1 MIRAK
6 ALFSTVLIFGILVV
20 TLLDT
25 LFLNGLIEE
34 TLQRRSNIISA
45 IAKKNKLVGI
55 ATSVLVVLFS
65 LHFVAPSTFNLP
77 QLASKAL
84 IYMNANYRFL
94 SGSLNLGS
102 RFGINSVGSNR
113 SPEARFALKNGG
125 ELGGL
130 SNEGNTCFMN
140 SVIQSLASS
149 TELMKFINSNIYSK
163 LGALNNGQVSVAPSL
178 RHSELVFTRALK
190 KLLDEVNGAYGS
202 RGKEFS
208 TKSLLNR
215 MPNGPKQ
222 NFFTGYSQEDAQE
235 FYQLVMRI
243 VEKEYKQISKSREAT
258 PEPESASEKTEKQPR
273 YVSASSVPN
282 YRSGCEE
289 LGKLGNVF
297 VPAHQVDPNIPDS
310 KKLLYPLE
318 LITPVDG
325 ISAERIGCISCGEV
339 GGIRYSVLSG
349 LSLNL
354 PYDKSYFP
362 GYNLSQLLTEW
373 IKPEII
379 DDVNCNRCGLIQ
391 TKDFL
396 LESIANNNNEK
407 LVSGFSKRVAEID
420 VELNKDHISDEVFEH
435 LTTKRMIRKTRKT
448 KQILLSR
455 PPPLLCI
462 HINRSV
468 FDPNTYMI
476 VKNSKNVSFP
486 AKLDLNPYVAE
497 PKDIN
502 MDGRLPFRKQDEKP
516 NKPLDETEDVDGE
529 LHSEIS
535 DVDQESKNDIA
546 SSVAHPLNYQL
557 VYNLKAVISHYGTHN
572 YGHYICYRRLRGS
585 WWRISDESVYV
596 VTENEV
602 LKSQGTFMLF
612 YEMEDGNKED
622 LQELS
627 DDELEKAD
635 AAKEAKADDM
645 LLVLLVLLED
655 TSEGIEVGKV
665 SDDATFLEADSAG
678 SNADLFPNAQFN
690 MGEDRAYHV

>member
-6 ALFSTVLIFGILVV
+6 ALFSTVLIFGILVA

-34 TLQRRSNIISA
+34 TLQRRSTIISA

-55 ATSVLVVLFS
+55 ATTVLVVLFS

-84 IYMNANYRFL
+84 LYMNANYRFL

-163 LGALNNGQVSVAPSL
+163 LGVLNNGQVSNIANGPH
-178 RHSELVFTRALK
+178 HSEMVFTRALK
-190 KLLDEVNGAYGS
+190 KLLDEVNGEYGS

-208 TKSLLNR
+208 TKALLNR

-243 VEKEYKQISKSREAT
+243 VEKEYKLISKSREAT

-282 YRSGCEE
+282 YRSGCEG

-310 KKLLYPLE
+310 KKLLYLLE

-362 GYNLSQLLTEW
+362 GYTLSQLLTEW

-379 DDVNCNRCGLIQ
+379 DEVNCNRCGLIQ
-391 TKDFL
+391 TKEFL
-396 LESIANNNNEK
+396 LESIGNNSNEK
-407 LVSGFSKRVAEID
+407 LVADFSKRVAEID
-420 VELNKDHISDEVFEH
+420 IELNKDHISDEVFEQ

-516 NKPLDETEDVDGE
+516 NEPLDESEDADEE
-529 LHSEIS
+529 LRSEIS
-535 DVDQESKNDIA
+535 DVDEHSKNDIA
-546 SSVAHPLNYQL
+546 ASVAHPLNDQL

-596 VTENEV
+596 VKENEV

-612 YEMEDGNKED
+612 YEMDDGHKED

-627 DDELEKAD
+627 DDELEKTD
-635 AAKEAKADDM
+635 AAKEAKADD
-645 LLVLLVLLED
+645 LLLVLLED
-655 TSEGIEVGKV
+655 TSEGKEVDKM
-665 SDDATFLEADSAG
+665 SDDASNTFLEAESAG
-678 SNADLFPNAQFN
+678 SNDDLFPNAQFN